1 MTVGSVFP
9 SQIWSNHTLF
19 RKSLFPY
26 ISIIH
31 FMEKLSS
38 CPVLNKYNNFLDLV
52 FHFSTKT
59 HSLSSGRGLLS
70 PNAYRKISCPRCFR
84 QLCRVDRSSLGRR
97 RSYFRSHHSTRKVL
111 IRDSNLNPLPSL
123 LFSKRGRWG

>member
-1 MTVGSVFP
+1 MCFLLRSDQIILYLEKVYFLTFP
-9 SQIWSNHTLF
+9 SFILC
-19 RKSLFPY
+19 K
-26 ISIIH
+26 
-31 FMEKLSS
+31 KLSS

-59 HSLSSGRGLLS
+59 HSLSSGGGLLS
-70 PNAYRKISCPRCFR
+70 PNACRKISCPRCFR

-123 LFSKRGRWG
+123 LFSKRGR